1 MLANLSIVRIS
12 TVYHK
17 RVILTAN
24 AVMLTRSQ
32 LEELSFRPMSDAW
45 IFIVGGKELG
55 KSSGLDP
62 ADLLRRGQLVEMAD
76 LHLRRIS

>member
-24 AVMLTRSQ
+24 AAMLTRSQ
-32 LEELSFRPMSDAW
+32 LKELSFRPMSDAW
-45 IFIVGGKELG
+45 IFIVGGKETRQ
-55 KSSGLDP
+55 K
-62 ADLLRRGQLVEMAD
+62 LRTRSCGPTP
-76 LHLRRIS
+76 